1 MYFLLAYKQA
11 TIHVVDLLMLFIT
24 TIIMTILSYHSSTLV
39 TQFQCSSLRTVRD
52 WRPVVLQCTFSRL
65 GINLQTQSWCQ
76 VCQRFWSQRFD
87 KKSKKQ
93 EWEVVE
99 WKSGT
104 RMYRCEMRKKLIV
117 MVKCRFSTSYFSV
130 HLCIIVLCLSLSR
143 LQRTLMD
150 RHGATPRDLLWDKN
164 KTKQSTVGLR
174 TVCLEQ

>member
-1 MYFLLAYKQA
+1 
-11 TIHVVDLLMLFIT
+11 
-24 TIIMTILSYHSSTLV
+24 
-39 TQFQCSSLRTVRD
+39 
-52 WRPVVLQCTFSRL
+52 
-65 GINLQTQSWCQ
+65 
-76 VCQRFWSQRFD
+76 
-87 KKSKKQ
+87 
-93 EWEVVE
+93 
-99 WKSGT
+99 
-104 RMYRCEMRKKLIV
+104 MRKKLIV